1 MVQQIGGGVEQQVG
15 RDFVA
20 SVDFVGSTTD
30 HLAVLRNLNQNL
42 PGTRDA
48 NGALPYPAS
57 ATSSGA
63 R

>member
-1 MVQQIGGGVEQQVG
+1 MVQQFGGGFEHQIG

-20 SVDFVGSTTD
+20 SADFVGSMTD

-48 NGALPYPAS
+48 NGPLPYPAS
-57 ATSSGA
+57 ATCSGA